1 MPLPLVAI
9 GWALVELTSAA
20 ITAYELYD
28 LGKTLYDDIG
38 DFDKNLSKAKE
49 EVKKYVEAL
58 EKEIGADIDE
68 KKERALLDTATRLD
82 GKSQSEFTRKAI
94 PRKGDDAGGLI
105 EAAIKQNIPFRK
117 IIGMVC
123 QQANRVPAISLR
135 RKKGVSVKDLPQA
148 KKRILLEILRVGLE
162 EVGGIEGI
170 DDFIVVRMKQLMASL
185 LFEFMDDILEWKS
198 PLKAEVCFGPPQKFD
213 DPLLNGGTRLL
224 RTGSINPFYPLPHKQ
239 KGAIAADLAIPDYR
253 KTPLKKDN
261 LFAIIEIKFEGDS
274 VKDKQFQSYDHL
286 NKTAAKTKTNVT
298 GKEKTRGKKGVTTG
312 CRIALFRYPEDVAT
326 EPEKE
331 KKPSEAH
338 KKHSKPRGGQ
348 RIRG

>member
-105 EAAIKQNIPFRK
+105 ETAIKQNIPFRK

-135 RKKGVSVKDLPQA
+135 RKKRNYVAVA
-148 KKRILLEILRVGLE
+148 IRV
-162 EVGGIEGI
+162 
-170 DDFIVVRMKQLMASL
+170 
-185 LFEFMDDILEWKS
+185 
-198 PLKAEVCFGPPQKFD
+198 
-213 DPLLNGGTRLL
+213 
-224 RTGSINPFYPLPHKQ
+224 
-239 KGAIAADLAIPDYR
+239 
-253 KTPLKKDN
+253 
-261 LFAIIEIKFEGDS
+261 
-274 VKDKQFQSYDHL
+274 
-286 NKTAAKTKTNVT
+286 
-298 GKEKTRGKKGVTTG
+298 
-312 CRIALFRYPEDVAT
+312 
-326 EPEKE
+326 
-331 KKPSEAH
+331 
-338 KKHSKPRGGQ
+338 
-348 RIRG
+348 